1 MPSSDRPQT
10 LEPKYCELC
19 GSLWL
24 RLTGSA
30 AIYCLAC
37 RRIVDDL
44 QVRLRCDQR
53 PRMRRD
59 A

>member
-1 MPSSDRPQT
+1 MPPSDRPLT

-24 RLTGSA
+24 RPTGSA
-30 AIYCLAC
+30 AIYCVAC
-37 RRIVDDL
+37 RRVVDDL
-44 QVRLRCDQR
+44 QVRLRSDQH
-53 PRMRRD
+53 PRLRRQ